1 MSYFKYKKR
10 DASSRVD
17 WNAIST
23 SLVDTL
29 KEQEANRETQRQEID
44 KASRETGEI
53 LSDAPQGQNRDA
65 NEWIL
70 NASSDASQFML
81 SQNRLLKRGL
91 LDPREFTVN
100 RQNVE
105 DSFKSLQGIATSA
118 QEEYKLTLERMAQG
132 GADGQQSMLFEQ
144 SLAARGN
151 AFQDFSK
158 NQVYF
163 NPTTG
168 VGSIGKLVDKN
179 GVPTLSSN
187 ASDFTT
193 ISGAANQMKARYNKF
208 DYTTGLGAWADGI
221 GKDIRVTT
229 GKDGTLKVS
238 DASGR
243 EFGKEDEAYLEVLA
257 SLDSTIDAMM
267 VGDVQVLSMAEDLG
281 LVKGDN
287 YNFGSQET
295 NWKKVGDE
303 VGVTT
308 ENDGIVMPKSN
319 DAIRKAVKEKLRIE
333 ALAKLDYE
341 ETPNQQYAPQ
351 QPTSTTVSGRNKR
364 DERLGYVEEINNILT
379 SSDLVTANEAM
390 ERRIRTTN
398 EERQAKGLPLIL
410 DASITDTQV
419 VVSYEKGKEEAIEL
433 SGDINQDILGVYDLI
448 TPAAS
453 RTSQRQLEKYI
464 QSEGLKIGYPTDEQ
478 GNRILR
484 GTPIQTSIGVADIPM
499 TISGQ
504 LLVNDEIVSYDK
516 LWDGPLGKT
525 LEGYG
530 VNTNVE
536 IANTFNEIL
545 EATGF
550 MPQGMKKVLQDAGK
564 SYNVEVSGDK
574 MTITIG
580 DTTETIKDVYEDSD
594 TGGTAALVS
603 LMRDTV
609 IKELNRINDSNS
621 QGAAGELD

>member
-65 NEWIL
+65 NAWIL

-81 SQNRLLKRGL
+81 TQNRLLKRGL

-105 DSFKSLQGIATSA
+105 DSFKSLQAIATSA
-118 QEEYKLTLERMAQG
+118 QEEYELTLKRMAQG
-132 GADGQQSMLFEQ
+132 GDDGVQSMLFEQ
-144 SLAARGN
+144 TLAGRMN
-151 AFQDFSK
+151 DFQDFSK

-221 GKDIRVTT
+221 GEDIRVSTRN
-229 GKDGTLKVS
+229 GVLKVS

-243 EFGKEDEAYLEVLA
+243 EFGENDPAYLDVLA

-287 YNFGSQET
+287 YNFDSEET
-295 NWKKVGDE
+295 DWQKVGDDI
-303 VGVTT
+303 GVTT
-308 ENDGIVMPKSN
+308 ANDGIVMPKSN
-319 DAIRKAVKEKLRIE
+319 DALREAVREKLRIE

-341 ETPNQQYAPQ
+341 ETPTQQYAPQ
-351 QPTSTTVSGRNKR
+351 QPTSTTVSGREKK

-379 SSDLVTANEAM
+379 STDLVAANAAM

-398 EERQAKGLPLIL
+398 EERAQAGLEPIL
-410 DASITDTQV
+410 NARITDDKV
-419 VVSYEKGKEEAIEL
+419 VVSYANGAEETIDL

-448 TPAAS
+448 TPKSA

-464 QSEGLKIGYPTDEQ
+464 ASEGLDIGYPTDED
-478 GNRILR
+478 GNRLLR
-484 GTPIQTSIGVADIPM
+484 GEALQTSIGVANIPM
-499 TISGQ
+499 TVSGQ
-504 LLVNDEIVSYDK
+504 LLVNDEIVSYDA
-516 LWDGPLGKT
+516 LWQEPLGET
-525 LEGYG
+525 LESIAQS
-530 VNTNVE
+530 NTE
-536 IANTFNEIL
+536 IANIFNEIL

-550 MPQGMKKVLQDAGK
+550 MPQEMKRVLQKAGK
-564 SYNVEVSGDK
+564 SYNVKVKEGK

-580 DTTETIKDVYEDSD
+580 DTTQTVKDVYKDKD

-609 IKELNRINDSNS
+609 IKELNRINTSTER
-621 QGAAGELD
+621 GELD